1 MKSYL
6 DIVEN
11 ILVNGRPKQATRN
24 ENGVAVPVENGTI
37 GLSQVYWEHQMSD
50 GFPLLT
56 CRKMPYQSIRVE
68 LEGFIK
74 GITSK
79 KWYQERGCKYWD
91 WWANPRT
98 INDRYL
104 SEKERIRTQNLLPV
118 DLIEHIDEKAHK
130 KKLAEKLDDLG
141 PIYGYQWRYFG
152 LGDSYKYTPDF
163 FKVPEEE
170 RYHYE
175 HSDQLKIIVNSLK
188 TNPYDRRMVCS
199 AWNPNQMNQMALPPC
214 HLLWNVCV
222 YGDELNLHWHQRSCD
237 TLRGIPSNIASYA
250 TLMLLLCKESGLKP
264 GKLSAMF
271 MDCHLYNN
279 DLDHAR
285 AIIDLPTFDLPTLNI
300 TSKGIWDWTHKDV
313 ELINYQRGPSIQ
325 FNSITV

>member
-11 ILVNGRPKQATRN
+11 ILVNGKSKQATRN

-56 CRKMPYQSIRVE
+56 CRKMPLHSILVE

-79 KWYQERGCKYWD
+79 KWYQDRKCKYWD
-91 WWANPRT
+91 WWANPKTARKEYDT
-98 INDRYL
+98 YL
-104 SEKERIRTQNLLPV
+104 ENQCLCDLCGPPDCPTLKEFQKEV
-118 DLIEHIDEKAHK
+118 
-130 KKLAEKLDDLG
+130 DDLG
-141 PIYGYQWRYFG
+141 PIYGYQWVSFNSGYN
-152 LGDSYKYTPDF
+152 GDFEYGS
-163 FKVPEEE
+163 
-170 RYHYE
+170 RIAIN
-175 HSDQLKIIVNSLK
+175 QLSSIVTTLK
-188 TNPYDRRMVCS
+188 NNPYDRRMVCS
-199 AWNPNQMNQMALPPC
+199 AWNPNQMDQMALPPC

-271 MDCHLYNN
+271 MDCHLYDN

-300 TSKGIWDWTHKDV
+300 TSDGIWDWTHKDV